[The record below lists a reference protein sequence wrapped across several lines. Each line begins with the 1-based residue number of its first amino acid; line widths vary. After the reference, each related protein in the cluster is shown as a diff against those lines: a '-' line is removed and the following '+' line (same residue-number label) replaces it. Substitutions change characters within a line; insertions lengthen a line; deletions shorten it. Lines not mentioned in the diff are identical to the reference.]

1 MKELIVLSA
10 LGILSLVA
18 EILQFKRII
27 LPMVIA
33 GLMLNIGLCVY
44 DFGNNEQVF
53 GMLVLDRVPLAFTI
67 LFSFVAIVWL
77 LMNRAF
83 LTADEHTSD
92 YLSLV
97 MFSLVGVFL
106 LTTYTHMTML
116 FLGVEILSIPVYVLV
131 GSDRYNVKSNE
142 AAFKYFLMGAFAS
155 GFLLLGI
162 TFVYGAL
169 GSFNVLQLISS
180 SISQFGISQQL
191 LVIGLLLILFA
202 MSFKMSA
209 APFHFWTPDVYDG
222 APTPITAYM
231 STIVKIGAVAGFFR
245 LFSLV
250 IAYLNYY
257 EIVMLIIAVLTI
269 VLGNVI
275 AATQSNVKRLLAYS
289 SIGHAGFMILG
300 IATLQPSHAMA
311 TGTIIW
317 YYLAAYCFA
326 SLAAFWILMLVVK
339 GKEDNDIDRFNGLFK
354 KQPVLAVV
362 MTVALLSL
370 AGIPPLSGFF
380 AKYFILTN
388 VLFKNA
394 IIIAVIA
401 ILASLVGAYYYFRII
416 IAMFTATPL
425 DTDEIAVSSTDKTL
439 LILLAVLLFALGV
452 APDIIFQFVLTT

>member
-1 MKELIVLSA
+1 
-10 LGILSLVA
+10 
-18 EILQFKRII
+18 
-27 LPMVIA
+27 
-33 GLMLNIGLCVY
+33 
-44 DFGNNEQVF
+44 
-53 GMLVLDRVPLAFTI
+53 
-67 LFSFVAIVWL
+67 
-77 LMNRAF
+77 
-83 LTADEHTSD
+83 
-92 YLSLV
+92 
-97 MFSLVGVFL
+97 
-106 LTTYTHMTML
+106 ML

-339 GKEDNDIDRFNGLFK
+339 GKEDNDIERFNGLFK